1 MEQIMGQIQ
10 AFAFNFPPA
19 QWAFCDGQIIGIAQ
33 NQALFALLGTTYG
46 GNGQTTFA
54 LPDLRGRAI
63 VHPGQGP
70 GLSNI
75 TWGEVGGV
83 EQVSLSTSNI
93 PAHVHPIV
101 QGTGAGQVNIRT
113 NISATP
119 GVPSTNDTDSGANGF
134 GNAGTYPAIF
144 TENTPSTTNFIG
156 GVTTTASGTTGIAGS
171 NIPFGTRNPYLGIYM
186 SIALYGIFPSR
197 N

>member
-1 MEQIMGQIQ
+1 MEQIIGQVQ
-10 AFAFNFPPA
+10 AFAFNFPPV
-19 QWAFCDGQIIGIAQ
+19 QWAFCDGQIMGIAQ
-33 NQALFALLGTTYG
+33 NTALFSLIGTTFG

-54 LPDLRGRAI
+54 LPDLRGRSI

-70 GLSNI
+70 GLSFI
-75 TWGEVGGV
+75 QYGEVGGA
-83 EQVSLSTSNI
+83 EQVSLLQTNM
-93 PAHVHPIV
+93 PAHVHPV
-101 QGTGAGQVNIRT
+101 VGGTGAGQVNLKV

-134 GNAGTYPAIF
+134 GNAGSYPSIF

-156 GVTTTASGTTGIAGS
+156 GVTSAISGTTGISGS
-171 NIPFGTRNPYLGIYM
+171 NIPFGIRSPYLGIYT